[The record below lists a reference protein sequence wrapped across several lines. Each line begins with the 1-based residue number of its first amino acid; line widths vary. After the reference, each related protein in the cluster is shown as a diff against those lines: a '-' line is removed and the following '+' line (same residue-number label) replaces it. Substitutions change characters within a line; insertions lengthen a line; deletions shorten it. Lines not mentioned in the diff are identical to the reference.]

1 MVQSDIRTQ
10 ERYIVEKKLNDL
22 IDKAL
27 SRRKFMAGAGTA
39 AAGVLLVG
47 CNNSSPAPTTTPT
60 PTVTPTPTPTPT
72 PTAAAITDVDILTF
86 ALNLEYLEAEYYLY
100 ATTGSGLSS
109 TDAGG
114 GPAATVPSTGT
125 MVTFADAYLQKYAN
139 EIAQDEL
146 NHVRFL
152 RAAIGAVSGAT
163 VQPRPAIDLT
173 FFAGLGTAAGIA
185 GTFNP
190 FTDENAF
197 LTGAFVFEDVGVTAY
212 LGAAPLITNKASYL
226 SPAAGILGTEAYH
239 AAEIRTIIA
248 GNASSP
254 TASASQ
260 TAALTNANLIAALRG
275 KISQATDAMNTAET
289 TLSTSQIVNCDG
301 TNALAFA
308 RAPNQVLHIVYGGT
322 AGAGVSKGGFFPA
335 GLNGTINTT
344 TT

>member
-1 MVQSDIRTQ
+1 VQ
-10 ERYIVEKKLNDL
+10 KALNDL
-22 IDKAL
+22 IDKSL

-39 AAGVLLVG
+39 TAAAFIVG
-47 CNNSSPAPTTTPT
+47 CDNSSSAPPTTPI
-60 PTVTPTPTPTPT
+60 PTPTP
-72 PTAAAITDVDILTF
+72 AAVTDVDILNF

-100 ATTGSGLSS
+100 AATGSGLSAA
-109 TDAGG
+109 DAGSG
-114 GPAATVPSTGT
+114 AGTTIVPSTGT
-125 MVTFADAYLQKYAN
+125 MVTFADKYLQQYAN

-173 FFAGLGTAAGIA
+173 FFAGLGTAAGVS

-212 LGAAPLITNKASYL
+212 LGAAPLISDKASYL
-226 SPAAGILGTEAYH
+226 GPAAGILGTEAYH

-248 GNASSP
+248 GNAASS
-254 TASASQ
+254 TATAAQ
-260 TAALTNANLIAALRG
+260 TAALTNANLISVLRG
-275 KISQATDAMNTAET
+275 KISMASGNMSAAET
-289 TLSTSQIVNCDG
+289 TLNTISIVAADT
-301 TNALAFA
+301 TNAIAFA
-308 RAPNQVLHIVYGGT
+308 RTTDQVLHIVYGG
-322 AGAGVSKGGFFPA
+322 ASGKGVAKGGFFPN

>member
-1 MVQSDIRTQ
+1 VQ
-10 ERYIVEKKLNDL
+10 KALNDL
-22 IDKAL
+22 IDKTL

-39 AAGVLLVG
+39 TAAAFIVG
-47 CNNSSPAPTTTPT
+47 CDNSSSAPPT
-60 PTVTPTPTPTPT
+60 NPTPTPTPT
-72 PTAAAITDVDILTF
+72 PAAVTDVDILNF

-100 ATTGSGLSS
+100 AATGSGLSAA
-109 TDAGG
+109 DAGSG
-114 GPAATVPSTGT
+114 AGTTIVPSTGT
-125 MVTFADAYLQKYAN
+125 MVTFADKYLQQYAN

-173 FFAGLGTAAGIA
+173 FFAGLGTAAGVS

-212 LGAAPLITNKASYL
+212 LGAAPLISDKASYL
-226 SPAAGILGTEAYH
+226 GPAAGILGTEAYH

-248 GNASSP
+248 GNAASS
-254 TASASQ
+254 TATAAQ
-260 TAALTNANLIAALRG
+260 TAALTNANLISALRG
-275 KISQATDAMNTAET
+275 KISMASGNMSAAET
-289 TLSTSQIVNCDG
+289 SLSTTSIVAADT
-301 TNALAFA
+301 TNAIAFA
-308 RAPNQVLHIVYGGT
+308 RTTDQVLHIVYGG
-322 AGAGVSKGGFFPA
+322 ASGKGVAKGGFFPN